1 MSRIMSDVLTPLMEE
16 GGDLKSKKLMRRRL
30 TEPSERRESLIP
42 QEITDMASF
51 TVHERFVHVDG
62 VLLLLDIFF
71 SLLVHLILSDITVC
85 VLI

>member
-1 MSRIMSDVLTPLMEE
+1 MEE
-16 GGDLKSKKLMRRRL
+16 GGDLKSKKLIRRRL

-62 VLLLLDIFF
+62 VLLLLLDIFF
-71 SLLVHLILSDITVC
+71 SLLVHLILSDIAVC